1 MFDLDYDQIR
11 NNVVIVLMGDFP
23 RLNLWSG
30 GMLIVNPVRRYKNS
44 CFWRL
49 GLIVIFERK
58 KLYCRNLY
66 FFPENSEISAT
77 QWM

>member
-1 MFDLDYDQIR
+1 
-11 NNVVIVLMGDFP
+11 
-23 RLNLWSG
+23 
-30 GMLIVNPVRRYKNS
+30 MLIVNPVRKYKSS
-44 CFWRL
+44 CFRRL